1 MRSGDP
7 LLSSLNF
14 LLTLGDGTLC
24 FVSSDGSFP
33 INYTKWSNEIEG
45 AVRIVRRQ
53 QLSIVQYAEVLP

>member
-14 LLTLGDGTLC
+14 LLTLGAGTSYL
-24 FVSSDGSFP
+24 VSSDSSFP

-45 AVRIVRRQ
+45 DVRSVRRQ
-53 QLSIVQYAEVLP
+53 RLSIVQYAEVLP